1 MHCSWVLQIP
11 LFSHF
16 FIKNWSHGT
25 IHTFK
30 NYFAT
35 VFSVSAKISSIQ
47 TDSKYRI
54 PRSKAMLSPSLK
66 VHSSARQLLVL
77 PDPLVKPLTQ
87 FPSLLQSRPPSPT
100 LPEFPRANPSM
111 FRVNQP
117 LGGFFPAN
125 LYEIF
130 HRGMFVEAIQS
141 IDFSCLTNT
150 RPKEEK
156 KKTFSIFYI
165 ITPQVIWIFCAKY

>member
-1 MHCSWVLQIP
+1 MSSSRTIWLSQPWTVHGCIVHG
-11 LFSHF
+11 SHKF
-16 FIKNWSHGT
+16 H
-25 IHTFK
+25 
-30 NYFAT
+30 
-35 VFSVSAKISSIQ
+35 FSVNFSLKIGLTVLFTHLKIISLQCFQFQFSISAKISSIQ
-47 TDSKYRI
+47 TEPKYRI
-54 PRSKAMLSPSLK
+54 PRSRAMLSPSLK
-66 VHSSARQLLVL
+66 AHSSARQLLVL

-100 LPEFPRANPSM
+100 LPEFPRANPYM

-141 IDFSCLTNT
+141 MDFSCLTNT
-150 RPKEEK
+150 RPK
-156 KKTFSIFYI
+156 
-165 ITPQVIWIFCAKY
+165 